1 VGAALYL
8 EGELVMRMQTEESLE
23 SSHDPYRFLA
33 ESIPQ
38 IVWTARPDGWLDYFN
53 RRWFDYTG
61 VTLEESQGLGWGLVL
76 HPDDL
81 RPSAEAWE
89 KCMQSGEPYEVET
102 RIKRGSDGAYRW
114 HLVRAM
120 PMRDADG
127 RVIKWFGTST
137 DIDDKKRVERILR
150 NSEAALEAGFNLR
163 SAELLEAISRLNEIL
178 NAATLTS
185 IIATD
190 LEGLITVFN
199 SGAER
204 MLGYTASEMVGKQTP
219 AAIHLESEVEARQR
233 SLSEQLG
240 RPIHRPDLLAEFAR
254 QGDRAEREWT
264 YVRKDGRQLT
274 VSLTITAVQDSKAKV
289 TGYLG
294 IANDITARKE
304 AESNLRLLTERLSLA
319 ASVAA
324 LGVWEWDV
332 ANNAMTWDATMEKIY
347 GFSLSKEAPYEEWR
361 RTVYPEDLAAAEGAL
376 EKVMRDKDRASV
388 EFRITRSDGALRHIS
403 AAEGVVLDGQG
414 NVTRIIG
421 VNMDTTERNLA
432 ETELQRAKEGAEASN
447 RAKSEFLA
455 NMSHEIRTP
464 MNGIIGMTDLVLDT
478 QLTQEQREYLE
489 TVKVSADALLTVIND
504 ILDYSKIEAG
514 KIDIEV
520 IDFNL
525 RDALETT
532 LKTLALRAHEK
543 GLELVCEIAPDV
555 PEAVRGDSNRLRQVV
570 VNILGNAIK
579 FTQTGEV
586 ALKVQKEAADGDDS
600 TLRFTV
606 SDTGIGIPDE
616 KLRVIFD
623 PFTQAD
629 TSTTRNFGG
638 TGLGLTISARL
649 IERMGGKISV
659 ESEVGRGTQFHFT
672 VPLGVS
678 DSKPIEVGTI
688 APPEI
693 LRSVNVLIVD
703 DNRTNRRILEGMLK
717 RWALKTSSVEGGEEA
732 LAELSAG
739 LAAEKPYRLILMD
752 MHMPKMDGFA
762 LIEQIRQRPELSAA
776 TIMMLTSA
784 GHRGDGARCI
794 ELGVAAY
801 LLKPIRQSEL
811 REAIALVLGAREQ
824 TGAIPLVTRY
834 SLADSHDPT
843 TSLRILVAEDNSV
856 NQLLIT
862 RLLEKRGHRV
872 AMTSNGLQ
880 ALAALEKETY
890 DIVLM
895 DVQMPE
901 MDGFEATVAIRQ
913 KEKEKGDGARQLIV
927 ALTAHAMKG
936 DQERC
941 LAAGMDG
948 YLSKPVR
955 TQELDKL
962 LEDCVAS
969 RMKPASVTRPSN

>member
-1 VGAALYL
+1 MPPK
-8 EGELVMRMQTEESLE
+8 GELLMRTQTEESLE
-23 SSHDPYRFLA
+23 SAHDHYRFLA

-53 RRWFDYTG
+53 QRWFDYTG
-61 VTLEESQGLGWGLVL
+61 MTLEESQGSGWSSRL

-81 RPSAEAWE
+81 PTCAEAW
-89 KCMQSGEPYEVET
+89 KNSVRSGEPYESEA
-102 RIKRGSDGAYRW
+102 RLKRGRDGEYRW
-114 HLVRAM
+114 HLMRAM

-137 DIDDKKRVERILR
+137 DIDDKKRVERVLR

-163 SAELLEAISRLNEIL
+163 SAELLEVISKLNEIL

-185 IIATD
+185 IVATD
-190 LEGLITVFN
+190 LHGLITLFN
-199 SGAER
+199 SGAEL

-219 AAIHLESEVEARQR
+219 AVFHLESEFEARQR

-240 RPIHRPDLLAEFAR
+240 RPIQRADLLVEIAR
-254 QGDRAEREWT
+254 RDGSVEREWT
-264 YVRKDGRQLT
+264 YVRKDGGQLT
-274 VSLTITAVQDSKAKV
+274 VSLTVTAVQDSEGKT

-304 AESNLRLLTERLSLA
+304 AESKLLLLTERLSLA

-332 ANNAMTWDATMEKIY
+332 ANNTMTWDATMEQIY
-347 GFSLSKEAPYEEWR
+347 GFSLALASPYEQWR
-361 RTVYPEDLAAAEGAL
+361 RAVYPDDLPAAEGAL
-376 EKVMRDKDRASV
+376 EKVMRHKDRASV
-388 EFRITRSDGALRHIS
+388 EFRIIRSDGAVRHIS
-403 AAEGVVLDGQG
+403 AAEGVVLDGHG
-414 NVTRIIG
+414 KVRRVIG
-421 VNMDTTERNLA
+421 VNMDITERKLA
-432 ETELQRAKEGAEASN
+432 ETEFQRAKEGAEASN

-478 QLTQEQREYLE
+478 ELSQEQREYLE
-489 TVKVSADALLTVIND
+489 TVKVSADALLTLIND

-532 LKTLALRAHEK
+532 LRTLALRAHEK
-543 GLELVCEIAPDV
+543 GLELVCEIAPEV
-555 PEAVRGDSNRLRQVV
+555 PENVRGDSSRLRQVV

-586 ALKVQKEAADGDDS
+586 ALKVEMESSNGEDS
-600 TLRFTV
+600 ILRFTV

-616 KLRVIFD
+616 KLKVIFD

-649 IERMGGKISV
+649 IERMGGKIWV

-672 VPLGVS
+672 SRLGVA

-693 LRSVNVLIVD
+693 LRGVNVLIVD
-703 DNRTNRRILEGMLK
+703 DNRTNHRILEGMLK
-717 RWALKTSSVEGGEEA
+717 RWEMKTSSVEGGQEA

-739 LAAEKPYRLILMD
+739 LKSQRPYNLILMD
-752 MHMPKMDGFA
+752 MHMPKMDGFT
-762 LIEQIRQRPELSAA
+762 LIERIRERPELSAA
-776 TIMMLTSA
+776 MIMMLTSA
-784 GHRGDGARCI
+784 GHRGDGARCV

-843 TSLRILVAEDNSV
+843 TSLRVLVAEDNAV

-872 AMTSNGLQ
+872 VMTSNGIQ

-890 DIVLM
+890 DLVLM

-901 MDGFEATVAIRQ
+901 MDGLEASLAIRK
-913 KEKEKGDGARQLIV
+913 KEKEKGDGTRQLVV

-941 LAAGMDG
+941 LTAGMDG

-969 RMKPASVTRPSN
+969 RMKPAGMTLASD